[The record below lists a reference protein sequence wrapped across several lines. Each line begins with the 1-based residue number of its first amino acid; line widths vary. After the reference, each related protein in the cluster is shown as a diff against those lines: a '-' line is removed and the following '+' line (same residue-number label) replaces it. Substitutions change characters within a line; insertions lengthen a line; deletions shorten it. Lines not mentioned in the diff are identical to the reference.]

1 MTEAHACFNLVQQ
14 LAMAYPTLPLSGRIG
29 IITFY
34 KQQAKKIKSLFLC
47 HYGPSILDSIDINS
61 VDGFQG
67 QEKDIILLSCV
78 RGAGGRGSVGFLNDA
93 RRVNVALTRA
103 RSTLLIVGNVGVVE
117 AGGNEVWRELL
128 GDARR
133 RGLVR
138 SGKSPTRVFG
148 KAPNLQ
154 MSQPAL

>member
-1 MTEAHACFNLVQQ
+1 MSLVDGCSMSHPSSHPSFATCTPTHTPPLTPTHTGKEETDQHHSLYNMTEAHACFNLVQQ

-34 KQQAKKIKSLFLC
+34 KQQAKKIKSLFLR

-78 RGAGGRGSVGFLNDA
+78 RGHRKWASSMMRAG
-93 RRVNVALTRA
+93 
-103 RSTLLIVGNVGVVE
+103 STL
-117 AGGNEVWRELL
+117 
-128 GDARR
+128 
-133 RGLVR
+133 
-138 SGKSPTRVFG
+138 P
-148 KAPNLQ
+148 
-154 MSQPAL
+154 